1 MALHL
6 PSVLLVDT
14 FLYLL
19 QTEKKGGEEK
29 REREKERE
37 KKRERETGR
46 LREEE

>member
-19 QTEKKGGEEK
+19 QTEKKGRESTREDLKEERGGERSGKKEGEK
-29 REREKERE
+29 
-37 KKRERETGR
+37 
-46 LREEE
+46 